1 MPNCESAWESTSDL
15 PMGAALTRV
24 VGFTARHRYF
34 KPDWSPEKNRATFG
48 ECTAEPGHAHDYRC
62 TVTVAGEIDPVTGM
76 VMDLGLL
83 DRILA
88 EEVTGPFHGKH
99 FNLDVQVFAYGK
111 TIPTCE
117 AIADYLH
124 DRVARQLPAG
134 VKLTAPSK

>member
-1 MPNCESAWESTSDL
+1 
-15 PMGAALTRV
+15 MGSSLTRF

-62 TVTVAGEIDPVTGM
+62 TVTVGGEIDPVTGM

-88 EEVTGPFHGKH
+88 EEVTGPLHGKH
-99 FNLDVQVFAYGK
+99 FNLDVAAFGYGK
-111 TIPTCE
+111 TVPTCE

-124 DRVARQLPAG
+124 HRIARQLPAG
-134 VKLTAPSK
+134 VRLIRIRIAEDESLSGEWAES